1 VKSYRKIIT
10 MSISGY
16 AIVFMFLVAV
26 MFIGTGLY
34 SKNSIESA
42 RAGMLDSNRVSAR
55 NEISNAIVLLEASLR
70 RLESSL
76 VEWDELFQQI
86 DHPEYY
92 GYWREHRMLN
102 TDFLPPLVESAELF
116 DRDGKVLARFNNS
129 RFDAQIDDT
138 NLKPRIGL
146 ESGRLVMRSFLKVF
160 RTRSPLEEAK
170 GYLGIIQPFLPTLNE
185 FSRFNYVNADSLSLG
200 LAEGESIRLD
210 EVMQRIEFDIRTS
223 AEAESMLEIVRN
235 SVLQLASVIALLCLL
250 FYLLMTYL
258 FSKPLWRI
266 SQYVDRLRYSDPG
279 SLEQDIHSLLQ
290 VTELEKVRESLNKY
304 HSDLAAAK
312 DNLDRKN
319 RELWKLA
326 HHDALTGMMNRRAFE
341 LEFKKSSDLLMYHRV
356 GLGLILF
363 DLNHFKAINDS
374 YGHQV
379 GDEVLKAVSQ
389 CIQKSLRKNEN
400 LYRLGG
406 DEFAAIII
414 GSDSADAVMV
424 AQRCMDLI
432 NEYDFKNL
440 GILESV
446 RVSCGIAHCQAHELD
461 RLESLQWQ
469 ADVAVYQAKRPGVNR
484 PVLFSDDMA
493 DGSESVFSSWINN
506 AVYEAVVNLAGI
518 EMHYQPIVSNAN
530 GEIVYYES
538 LLRIRHDGDIVPPAS
553 IFPVVALRHLETEM
567 DQAVIQCITRDLRD
581 GLIPRHTGVAI
592 NLSAESLSREDLIE
606 WLHPLK
612 PFLKD
617 YSLLLEITETSLITR
632 MGTAADTLESLRKSG
647 FKVALDDF
655 GSGYSSLRYLTGM
668 PVDTI
673 KFDISLIQGMQ
684 EPRLHKMVNDLS
696 AMLAELN
703 FDLVAEGIET
713 RDLLDKVVAAGFNYS
728 QGFYFGK
735 PQRGPEVSI
744 RPRQRSGSLG

>member
-1 VKSYRKIIT
+1 MRVYRRIIT

-26 MFIGTGLY
+26 LFIGTGWY
-34 SKNSIESA
+34 SMSSIEHA
-42 RAGMLDSNRVSAR
+42 RSEIQENNRTTAN
-55 NEISNAIVLLEASLR
+55 NEIRNAIVLLDASLQ
-70 RLESSL
+70 RLQNSL
-76 VEWDELFQQI
+76 VQWDELFQQI
-86 DHPEYY
+86 EHPEYY

-102 TDFLPPLVESAELF
+102 TDFLPTFVEAAELF
-116 DRDGKVLARFNNS
+116 GAGGKVLARFNNS
-129 RFDAQIDDT
+129 RFPATIDVTDLT
-138 NLKPRIGL
+138 PRIEL
-146 ESGRLVMRSFLKVF
+146 EAGRLVMTVFLPIY
-160 RTRSPLEEAK
+160 RARSPVDEIK
-170 GYLGIIQPFLPTLNE
+170 GYLAVMLPFLPTLNE
-185 FSRFNYVNADSLSLG
+185 YARYSYVMPETLRVELDSAQSISL
-200 LAEGESIRLD
+200 D
-210 EVMQRIEFDIRTS
+210 QVMQHIAFDVRSS
-223 AEAESMLEIVRN
+223 AEAESMLEIVRS

-250 FYLLMTYL
+250 FYLLITYL

-266 SQYVDRLRYSDPG
+266 SEYVDRLRYSDPG
-279 SLEQDIHSLLQ
+279 SLERDIHSLLE
-290 VTELEKVRESLNKY
+290 VSELEKVRQSLNKY
-304 HSDLAAAK
+304 HSDLATAQS
-312 DNLDRKN
+312 NLDRKN

-341 LEFKKSSDLLMYHRV
+341 LEYQKSRDLLMYHRV

-379 GDEVLKAVSQ
+379 GDEVLKAVST

-414 GSDSADAVMV
+414 GSDSADARMV
-424 AQRCMDLI
+424 AQRCMDMI
-432 NEYDFKNL
+432 NEYDFKPL

-484 PVLFSDDMA
+484 PVMFSDDMA

-506 AVYEAVVNLAGI
+506 AVYEAVVNLTGI
-518 EMHYQPIVSNAN
+518 EMHYQPIVCNP
-530 GEIVYYES
+530 GGDVVYYES
-538 LLRIRHDGDIVPPAS
+538 LLRIRHDGDMVPPAS

-567 DQAVIQCITRDLRD
+567 DQAIIQCITRDLQE
-581 GLIPRHTGVAI
+581 GVIPRHTGLAI
-592 NLSAESLSREDLIE
+592 NLSAQSLSSENLIE
-606 WLHPLK
+606 WLQPLK
-612 PFLKD
+612 TFLKD
-617 YSLLLEITETSLITR
+617 YTLLLEITETSLITR
-632 MGTAADTLESLRKSG
+632 LGTAADTLKSLRKAG

-655 GSGYSSLRYLTGM
+655 GSGYSSLRYLTSM

-684 EPRLHKMVNDLS
+684 EPRLHKMVCDLA
-696 AMLAELN
+696 AMLIELD
-703 FDLVAEGIET
+703 FDLVAEGIESV
-713 RDLLDKVVAAGFNYS
+713 DLLEKVVAAGFRYS
-728 QGFYFGK
+728 QGFYFGRPERH
-735 PQRGPEVSI
+735 PQVHSLRT
-744 RPRQRSGSLG
+744 GSD